1 MYQKYNPL
9 EMQCVIVLS
18 KHEGEN
24 MTSLRSVEILLLT
37 SKIQSF
43 TQF

>member
-9 EMQCVIVLS
+9 EMQHVIVLS

-24 MTSLRSVEILLLT
+24 VTSFKSIEILL
-37 SKIQSF
+37 
-43 TQF
+43 